1 MTAISGRRI
10 SEVADVGDS
19 DHLPILFRLRL
30 WKVGLLRKLNDEEL
44 APASDG
50 NRFSR

>member
-19 DHLPILFRLRL
+19 GSAIQPKGVMFFIQ
-30 WKVGLLRKLNDEEL
+30 
-44 APASDG
+44 
-50 NRFSR
+50 